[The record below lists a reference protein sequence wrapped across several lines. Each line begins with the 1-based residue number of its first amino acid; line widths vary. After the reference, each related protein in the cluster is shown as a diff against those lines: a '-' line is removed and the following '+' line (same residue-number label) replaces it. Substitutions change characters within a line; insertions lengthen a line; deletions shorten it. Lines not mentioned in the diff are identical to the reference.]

1 VAGAPGPRPVGH
13 LETRPCSPSRSPGE
27 GSGEGASLIPLLIVA
42 AYLVAVVYIGIFAFR
57 RTADGGAED
66 YFLASR
72 GIGPFVFVLSLFGT
86 NMTAFSILGSSG
98 HAFSNGIVTYG
109 LMASSSALVI
119 PLSLLFIGTRIWAL
133 GRRHGFMTPVQMY
146 RDRWECGHIGTVIF
160 AVQAVLLIPYI
171 IIGVMGGGTT
181 LMTVSGGLVPYWA
194 GGGVV
199 ALVVMSYV
207 FFGGMRGTAWVNTL
221 QTVMFL
227 AFGLVALAVIG
238 VGMGGFASIVRDV
251 LDTPATAPLLTRE
264 RISPWLFF
272 SYTFVPLSS
281 IAFPHIG
288 IFCLTARKLSHF
300 RRTVLL
306 YPVCMILIWLPCVFL
321 GLAANRAT
329 DVPAIATKLEARA
342 KLATADPSLTPAAR
356 DDLRRTASGDDV
368 MLRLMEHYAP
378 VWLVGLL
385 GASVMAAVMASDS
398 QILALSTMFT
408 EDVFTYYEGKARFG
422 ERVQVQTGR
431 IFVVLLTLVA
441 YVIALRAPQSIFDLA
456 SQYAFAGYAALS
468 PLLVAA
474 LFWKRSTKWGAL
486 AVTLWAALS
495 VGLVALA
502 QAAVPPPSGPPTV
515 LWRIGG
521 IDVITRAASG
531 LAVLN
536 LMPVVPMTL
545 VSALLMWIVSVA
557 TPKPSADTLSRYFQP
572 DTPDPP
578 RKRGEGI
585 P

>member
-1 VAGAPGPRPVGH
+1 M
-13 LETRPCSPSRSPGE
+13 
-27 GSGEGASLIPLLIVA
+27 IPLIIVF
-42 AYLVAVVYIGIFAFR
+42 AYLAVVVYIGIFAFR
-57 RTADGGAED
+57 RGGRGGAED
-66 YFLASR
+66 FFLAGRS
-72 GIGPFVFVLSLFGT
+72 IGPFVFVLSLFGT

-119 PLSLLFIGTRIWAL
+119 PLSLFFIGTRIWAL
-133 GRRHGFMTPVQMY
+133 GRKYGFMTPVQMF

-160 AVQAVLLIPYI
+160 AVQAVLLVPYI
-171 IIGVMGGGTT
+171 LIGVMGGGTT
-181 LMTVSGGLVPYWA
+181 LAALSGGLVPYWV
-194 GGGVV
+194 GGGIV

-221 QTVMFL
+221 QTLMFL
-227 AFGLVALAVIG
+227 AFGLIALFVVGA
-238 VGMGGFASIVRDV
+238 GMGGFGPIVQGM
-251 LDTPATAPLLTRE
+251 LDTPAQASLLTRE

-272 SYTFVPLSS
+272 SYTFIPFSS

-300 RRTVLL
+300 KRTVLL

-329 DVPAIATKLEARA
+329 EVPAIKAKLEARA
-342 KLATADPSLTPAAR
+342 TLATAAATLPPADR
-356 DDLRRTASGDDV
+356 DALRRAAAGDDV
-368 MLRLMEHYAP
+368 MLRLVEYYAP

-408 EDVFTYYEGKARFG
+408 EDVFAYYEGKARFG

-431 IFVVLLTLVA
+431 LFVVLLTLVA
-441 YVIALRAPQSIFDLA
+441 YLIALRVPQSIFDVA

-486 AVTLWAALS
+486 AVTLWAGSA
-495 VGLVALA
+495 VAAVAIVQSL
-502 QAAVPPPSGPPTV
+502 VPPPAGPPVV
-515 LWRIGG
+515 LVELFGL
-521 IDVITRAASG
+521 DVVTRGAGG
-531 LAVLN
+531 LAVMN

-545 VSALLMWIVSVA
+545 ISAFLMWMVSVL
-557 TPKPSADTLSRYFQP
+557 TPKPAEATIARYF
-572 DTPDPP
+572 
-578 RKRGEGI
+578 EGR
-585 P
+585 